1 MSNFI
6 LQYAKG
12 TAPVT
17 DLEKI
22 QSTDDVRVL
31 DSMPGMVLVQAT
43 TKSITRLISGLGNS
57 WSWSPERTYGLPSP
71 RPRIASRNNNHQ
83 A

>member
-22 QSTDDVRVL
+22 QSTDDVHVL

-43 TKSITRLISGLGNS
+43 PKSITRLISGLGNS
-57 WSWSPERTYGLPSP
+57 WSWTPERVYGLPSP
-71 RPRIASRNNNHQ
+71 LPRIRKNNNHN